1 MNNDDNSEDPAS
13 ESIEVEHHIA
23 GAAKQLRRRTKPNP
37 VEPEPSPQEVQHF
50 LQAAHE
56 ASISPEELKDRLS
69 NLVEQLGG
77 LPEDVPPV
85 S

>member
-1 MNNDDNSEDPAS
+1 MNNDESAPESAS
-13 ESIEVEHHIA
+13 DSIGVEHHIA
-23 GAAKQLRRRTKPNP
+23 GTAKQLRRRTKPNP
-37 VEPEPSPQEVQHF
+37 VEPEPSPQEMQHF

-77 LPEDVPPV
+77 LPEDMPPA